1 MKSSRNVNAYDALIY
16 CIVMLVSNLIATA
29 SMMLILSVVRG
40 IVSESV
46 LQTLISHPIATS
58 FGVTIIAVCIECLGK
73 GLYFYRKIPDIVTHR
88 DGTTF
93 SLPEILRNAC
103 FLILPG
109 EILRLLASMIFS
121 SPGRM
126 FGYRFVDGIFAIAPN
141 FLCDQLYLTPNNR
154 MTSIRKYGY
163 TISDHLHFLGIYLP
177 YLMIV
182 LVAAFLLFYWMW
194 RRNERDYAQ
203 EVKIRMDPS
212 QIK

>member
-1 MKSSRNVNAYDALIY
+1 
-16 CIVMLVSNLIATA
+16 
-29 SMMLILSVVRG
+29 
-40 IVSESV
+40 
-46 LQTLISHPIATS
+46 
-58 FGVTIIAVCIECLGK
+58 
-73 GLYFYRKIPDIVTHR
+73 
-88 DGTTF
+88 
-93 SLPEILRNAC
+93 
-103 FLILPG
+103 
-109 EILRLLASMIFS
+109 
-121 SPGRM
+121 M